1 MVTNQSLQNIL
12 LPALSTTPSQS
23 ERRPVLRRRRV
34 APPPAPPLAL
44 LPHPH
49 ASAGRGS
56 AQSAAAPVP
65 SCGGATGPTP
75 ASVSSTPICGA
86 NRHRSSAA
94 RLCPPPAANS
104 LARYL
109 ALANVQQQRQC
120 LCPLLAWQLH
130 QRHPPVAPTA
140 GNALF
145 FHFWNRYG
153 DVDSTYSVRCQQQLS
168 IQHIFSYMS
177 TAINRI
183 KSPTF
188 QSLQRLFIWVHWL
201 LCADFVTITALAIPP
216 SQ

>member
-12 LPALSTTPSQS
+12 LPTLSTTPSQS
-23 ERRPVLRRRRV
+23 ERHPVLRRRPSSGA
-34 APPPAPPLAL
+34 APGTPPT
-44 LPHPH
+44 PH

-94 RLCPPPAANS
+94 RLRP
-104 LARYL
+104 
-109 ALANVQQQRQC
+109 LANVQQQRQC

-145 FHFWNRYG
+145 FSFLESIW
-153 DVDSTYSVRCQQQLS
+153 RCRFY
-168 IQHIFSYMS
+168 IFS
-177 TAINRI
+177 
-183 KSPTF
+183 
-188 QSLQRLFIWVHWL
+188 
-201 LCADFVTITALAIPP
+201 
-216 SQ
+216 